1 MPRRLRRRRKHL
13 KKNSVGKE
21 ANLHEMTKTSKALS
35 SQSVVDYHKKALGP
49 GSDERNYFS
58 RGKGP
63 GATALVIS
71 PVDTAGSSS

>member
-1 MPRRLRRRRKHL
+1 
-13 KKNSVGKE
+13 
-21 ANLHEMTKTSKALS
+21 MTKTSKALS
-35 SQSVVDYHKKALGP
+35 PQSVVDYHKKALGP

-63 GATALVIS
+63 GATALVIP